1 MERGARSLEPERIRL
16 RVRRSERLRRDI
28 GACRGKARVAAAD
41 LRLWKTPSAM
51 TNEIVR
57 DAKVALRGLPPHGA
71 LR

>member
-1 MERGARSLEPERIRL
+1 MELERIRL
-16 RVRRSERLRRDI
+16 RVRRGERLRRDMEARR
-28 GACRGKARVAAAD
+28 ACRGESRVVVAS
-41 LRLWKTPSAM
+41 LRLRKTPSAI